1 MGNRESPARKN
12 EQSEELQNSATA
24 HSDDNGA
31 IAAAASLPNAVGLQV
46 ASIKSKKMKGKKI
59 IYSLNVTLSCKE
71 DGSTRERELGLTW
84 VPGTI
89 ADLQDEVQDQFNIPV
104 FDQKLTFGPTTLSS
118 KESIQSYSLRSGD
131 SITVEYTTEA
141 NVAVMLETV
150 TFLQK
155 TLTFLES
162 VEPQLHLFPISP
174 ELQASLQTEIDVTQL
189 DAFRHAYHSANS
201 PKRRI
206 ADALL
211 CINAG
216 GLNLLQRLHS
226 AILRIPLK
234 VMPLQ
239 VQLLE
244 FEMCEMTWTLSAHTE
259 TEAAVLKEL
268 KLDNIVQSLF
278 RVTLLPNA
286 TISPPRN
293 PYTESLGDIQLKVTN
308 NLIITSTGCLSCVLE
323 YESPNIQIDL
333 ASNPKFLEQIE
344 GALQSLPAS
353 IRLRYLLAMSLL
365 TALAYNLDTHRY
377 LCKPHVIQSIIR
389 TWKNADPTPEN
400 NATRTESIYLKYFT
414 ALQISMLCASRHS
427 FTTQYLQ
434 INELMEQFLS
444 EADANEIH
452 TYERELGY
460 VLNKYIPY
468 LRVAYMPY
476 HAKKT
481 VQACGSDPRYRNL
494 QMMCIETHVLFFQVI
509 LIGERERKRMV
520 DQGLMDYVICL
531 PSVLPDGSRAQQRA
545 KDLVAMLGKEM
556 HLQPPSLNTMARAR
570 LAATHFGL
578 DRVLK
583 APVQELL
590 SEVY

>member
-24 HSDDNGA
+24 HSDDNSA
-31 IAAAASLPNAVGLQV
+31 IAAAASLP
-46 ASIKSKKMKGKKI
+46 K
-59 IYSLNVTLSCKE
+59 
-71 DGSTRERELGLTW
+71 RERELGLTW
-84 VPGTI
+84 VPETI

-141 NVAVMLETV
+141 DVAVMLETV

-162 VEPQLHLFPISP
+162 IEPQLLLFPISP
-174 ELQASLQTEIDVTQL
+174 ELQASLQTEVDVTQF
-189 DAFRHAYHSANS
+189 DAFRNAIHSAKS
-201 PKRRI
+201 PKRQI
-206 ADALL
+206 ADAILY
-211 CINAG
+211 IKAG

-226 AILRIPLK
+226 ATLQLPFK
-234 VMPLQ
+234 AMPLQ

-244 FEMCEMTWTLSAHTE
+244 FQMCQMMWTLSSHTE
-259 TEAAVLKEL
+259 TEAAVLEEL

-278 RVTLLPNA
+278 RVSLLPNA
-286 TISPPRN
+286 TISPPPN
-293 PYTESLGDIQLKVTN
+293 PHTEWLGDIQLEVIN
-308 NLIITSTGCLSCVLE
+308 NLIITSTGCLTCVLE

-353 IRLRYLLAMSLL
+353 FKNSYLLAMSLL
-365 TALAYNLDTHRY
+365 PALAYNLDTHRY

-400 NATRTESIYLKYFT
+400 NATRGESVYLNDSHRRT
-414 ALQISMLCASRHS
+414 
-427 FTTQYLQ
+427 
-434 INELMEQFLS
+434 
-444 EADANEIH
+444 
-452 TYERELGY
+452 REE
-460 VLNKYIPY
+460 K
-468 LRVAYMPY
+468 
-476 HAKKT
+476 
-481 VQACGSDPRYRNL
+481 D
-494 QMMCIETHVLFFQVI
+494 
-509 LIGERERKRMV
+509 V

-531 PSVLPDGSRAQQRA
+531 PSVLPVGSRAQQRA
-545 KDLVAMLGKEM
+545 KDLVTMLGKEM

>member
-1 MGNRESPARKN
+1 MESLATQP
-12 EQSEELQNSATA
+12 EQSEKLQNSATA
-24 HSDDNGA
+24 QSVDNSA
-31 IAAAASLPNAVGLQV
+31 IAAAASLPKVVPLVGSNKSV
-46 ASIKSKKMKGKKI
+46 SKKSIEKKI
-59 IYSLNVTLSCKE
+59 IYSLNVTLSCTE
-71 DGSTRERELGLTW
+71 DGSIRERELGLTW
-84 VPGTI
+84 VPETI

-118 KESIQSYSLRSGD
+118 KESIHSYSLRSGD

-141 NVAVMLETV
+141 DVAVMLETV

-155 TLTFLES
+155 TLTFLVS
-162 VEPQLHLFPISP
+162 VEPQLHLFPISR
-174 ELQASLQTEIDVTQL
+174 ELEASLQTEMDVTQV
-189 DAFRHAYHSANS
+189 DVFRKACHSGKS

-206 ADALL
+206 ADSVFFVK
-211 CINAG
+211 AG

-226 AILRIPLK
+226 AILRLPFK

-244 FEMCEMTWTLSAHTE
+244 IGMCQMMWTLSAKTE
-259 TEAAVLKEL
+259 TEAFMLEEL

-278 RVTLLPNA
+278 RVTLVPNA

-293 PYTESLGDIQLKVTN
+293 PYTEWMGNIQLEVIN
-308 NLIITSTGCLSCVLE
+308 ELIATSAGCLACVAE
-323 YESPNIQIDL
+323 YESPNIQIEL
-333 ASNPKFLEQIE
+333 ASSPKFLEQIE

-353 IRLRYLLAMSLL
+353 FRNSYLLVMSLL

-400 NATRTESIYLKYFT
+400 NATRGESVYLKYCS

-434 INELMEQFLS
+434 INELLEQFLS

-452 TYERELGY
+452 TYERELDY
-460 VLNKYIPY
+460 WLNKYIPY
-468 LRVAYMPY
+468 LRVVYMPFY
-476 HAKKT
+476 AKKT
-481 VQACGSDPRYRNL
+481 VQACGSDQRYRNL

-520 DQGLMDYVICL
+520 DQGLMDYVVCL
-531 PSVLPDGSRAQQRA
+531 PSVLPAGSRAQQRA
-545 KDLVAMLGKEM
+545 KDLVTMLGKEM

-570 LAATHFGL
+570 LAATHFGF